1 MRSIKEFNIGSLK
14 CTVLFHNEKYTLR
27 IEDVY
32 GEVNYKLG
40 QLEGMSLDELE
51 RAFQHPEL
59 KEHLSKAFLNM
70 RKGRDFVIDYFAKSS
85 DDKFEE
91 II

>member
-1 MRSIKEFNIGSLK
+1 MRSIKEFNIGPLK

-27 IEDVY
+27 IEDVH

-40 QLEGMSLDELE
+40 QLDGLNLEELE
-51 RAFQHPEL
+51 KVFQHPEL
-59 KEHLSKAFLNM
+59 KTHLANAFLNM
-70 RKGRDFVIDYFAKSS
+70 RKGRDFVADYFSETS
-85 DDKFEE
+85 EEQFEE